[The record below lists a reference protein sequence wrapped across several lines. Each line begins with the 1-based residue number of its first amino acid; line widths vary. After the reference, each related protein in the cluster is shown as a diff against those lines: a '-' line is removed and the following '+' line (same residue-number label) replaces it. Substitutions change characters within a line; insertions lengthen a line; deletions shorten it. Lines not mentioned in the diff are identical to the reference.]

1 METLAAAEEDEMVT
15 VYHPDGARL
24 RLRLETNHACRPKY
38 PQARSKILNSL
49 FIDATN
55 MGDYADGHIHSLAIA
70 FDGKDQMTHVWA
82 WRQDGHNAPMT
93 FSLKRKSSVE
103 RNAAC

>member
-1 METLAAAEEDEMVT
+1 
-15 VYHPDGARL
+15 
-24 RLRLETNHACRPKY
+24 
-38 PQARSKILNSL
+38 
-49 FIDATN
+49 
-55 MGDYADGHIHSLAIA
+55 MGDHADGHIHSLAIA